1 MKLARA
7 LLPLLLQA
15 CWATAQ
21 DDLIDTRAVA
31 FQGERIRR
39 VAHSG
44 RPAWSRRWV
53 RSCPGGTPA
62 LLSLCECSA
71 GGPAGRGRGGS

>member
-21 DDLIDTRAVA
+21 DVSGNARAVA
-31 FQGERIRR
+31 FQGE
-39 VAHSG
+39 
-44 RPAWSRRWV
+44 
-53 RSCPGGTPA
+53 
-62 LLSLCECSA
+62 
-71 GGPAGRGRGGS
+71 